1 MVIGHW
7 LVCAC
12 EVLGISNLDETIKVP
27 PGLKKA
33 GTAEQLLF
41 IKGIAEEVVERM
53 TLVDSAF
60 VSGGDNS
67 EDDTVTDDTVYNY
80 ARVLCHYGSLVME
93 FRDAWAEGNG
103 DRMLRC
109 WKLFMPHFKTSG
121 SSKYALEAL
130 RLQFQTSI
138 VLSPNLA
145 HQVRWN
151 RFVNVKGGIGR
162 NIPCDLFNE
171 HMNKL
176 IKNIIINM
184 GSNLTEDSLQRAA
197 RSVSSLSLISE
208 RFDEESNVPCIT
220 SAHSTQSDT
229 SDIKKVFRIVS
240 QHRLITP
247 VKSRKHRSF
256 PNLQLNPLH
265 KWDMKKTKSWIKEKK
280 KSYLKYK
287 GRFRADMIS
296 DDSEENGSDSDSDID
311 V

>member
-12 EVLGISNLDETIKVP
+12 EVLGISNLDEIIKVS

-60 VSGGDNS
+60 LSGEDNS
-67 EDDTVTDDTVYNY
+67 EDDNY

-93 FRDAWAEGNG
+93 FRDAWAEGDG

-220 SAHSTQSDT
+220 SAHSAQAHHTSQIQEAQVLPKPATEPITQ
-229 SDIKKVFRIVS
+229 VGY
-240 QHRLITP
+240 
-247 VKSRKHRSF
+247 
-256 PNLQLNPLH
+256 
-265 KWDMKKTKSWIKEKK
+265 EKK
-280 KSYLKYK
+280 RSPGLKRK
-287 GRFRADMIS
+287 R
-296 DDSEENGSDSDSDID
+296 NPT
-311 V
+311 